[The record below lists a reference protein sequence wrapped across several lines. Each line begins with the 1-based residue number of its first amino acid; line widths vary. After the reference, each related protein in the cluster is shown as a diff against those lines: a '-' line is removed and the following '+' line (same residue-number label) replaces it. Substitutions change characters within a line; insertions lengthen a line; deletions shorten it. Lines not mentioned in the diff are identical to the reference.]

1 MAVVAVGTML
11 AGSLA
16 LAKNDNGKGREK
28 EKENKGQHEMEV
40 RKLGSTLEL
49 HIFDDGKVLLRG
61 AKVTAVNPTSVNASF
76 SWGSYTLNGVIT
88 TDGSTNIIRKYGG
101 RGTLAEFS
109 VGDILSVQGI
119 LVPGQ
124 SQPTI
129 LARIIK
135 NWSVQK
141 KNATLTGTVGSIDA
155 VNSKFVLNTG
165 NQGAQ
170 TVSVSS
176 STMIKR
182 GDVAGTFADIAVNQK
197 VAVKG
202 LWDNNLNTI
211 AADEV
216 RISVEKPE
224 EQKMTLQGAV
234 KTAPASSTAPT
245 SFVLTVGSTDYTVN
259 VAADTATLN
268 NAWIRTS
275 LGNIL
280 VGHTVRVYG
289 AVSSTTVDAT
299 VVRDVSL

>member
-1 MAVVAVGTML
+1 MGTML
-11 AGSLA
+11 VGSLA
-16 LAKNDNGKGREK
+16 LAKNDNGKGKEK
-28 EKENKGQHEMEV
+28 EKEDKGQHEMEV

-88 TDGSTNIIRKYGG
+88 TDGSTNIIRRNGG
-101 RGTLAEFS
+101 QGTLAEFS

-155 VNSKFVLNTG
+155 VNSRFVLNTG

-182 GDVAGTFADIAVNQK
+182 GDVAGTFADIAVNQN
-197 VAVKG
+197 VTVKG
-202 LWDNNLNTI
+202 LWDGNANTI
-211 AADEV
+211 AASEV
-216 RISVEKPE
+216 RISVA
-224 EQKMTLQGAV
+224 EQNMTLQGTV

-245 SFVLTVGSTDYTVN
+245 SFLLTVGSTDYTVN
-259 VAADTATLN
+259 VAADTAILN